1 MTELPFNVRRVF
13 MFVGIFVLVLV
24 LFEFNSRR
32 EELSRLEEQREE
44 VRTMAT
50 QAIQTQ
56 VALQAQ
62 AAYADSTLAVD
73 EWARTEGHYVKE
85 GDQPVV
91 PVGQPGS
98 APVVVNTPT
107 PMPTPME
114 NWEIWLNLFF
124 DE

>member
-1 MTELPFNVRRVF
+1 MTELPFNVRRMFV
-13 MFVGIFVLVLV
+13 FVGIFVLVLV

>member
-1 MTELPFNVRRVF
+1 MFV
-13 MFVGIFVLVLV
+13 FVGIFVLVLV

-56 VALQAQ
+56 LALQTQ

-98 APVVVNTPT
+98 APVVMNTPT
-107 PMPTPME
+107 PIPVPME
-114 NWEIWLNLFF
+114 NWEVWLNLFF

>member
-1 MTELPFNVRRVF
+1 MTELPFNIRRMFV
-13 MFVGIFVLVLV
+13 FVGIFVLVLV

-56 VALQAQ
+56 LALQTQ

-98 APVVVNTPT
+98 APVVMNTPT
-107 PMPTPME
+107 PIPVPME
-114 NWEIWLNLFF
+114 NWEVWLNLFF